1 MIGQIG
7 NKVRL
12 LLHIIKS
19 ARRKNREK
27 VEEEI
32 STLNREI
39 KDTKGKE
46 EEMEEIEGIEV
57 KVNDANFK
65 EEVLDSAIPTLV
77 DFWAVWC
84 APCYMVAPAVEKIA
98 REYQGKLKVCKVNVD
113 EAPRTA
119 SEYGTMSI
127 PTLAIFKNGEIVDK
141 IIGVVP
147 KTELVSKIEPHI

>member
-1 MIGQIG
+1 MIGHVR

-12 LLHIIKS
+12 LLYIIRS

-32 STLNREI
+32 STLDRET

-46 EEMEEIEGIEV
+46 EEMEEMEV

-84 APCYMVAPAVEKIA
+84 APCYMVAPAVEQIA
-98 REYQGKLKVCKVNVD
+98 QEYQGRLKVCKVNVD

-119 SEYGTMSI
+119 SEYGIMSI
-127 PTLAIFKNGEIVDK
+127 PTLAIFKNGEVVDK

-147 KTELVSKIEPHI
+147 KTELVSRIEPHI